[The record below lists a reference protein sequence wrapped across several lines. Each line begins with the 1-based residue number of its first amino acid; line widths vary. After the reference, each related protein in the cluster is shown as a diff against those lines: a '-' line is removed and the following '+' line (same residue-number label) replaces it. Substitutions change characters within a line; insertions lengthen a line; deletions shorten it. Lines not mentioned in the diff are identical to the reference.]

1 MVIVL
6 EAQVAVR
13 PDGRPVAVPIPVAP
27 VVVWVTGVIA
37 AFRHTVGV
45 AEAAVT
51 VFVVLKQ
58 PQAGEEG
65 VPIFISTQFRVV
77 LKMSK
82 PVAGLTIA
90 LRCEVVRRGGSS
102 PRVVLCTSSS
112 AEGSVVVP
120 PSVVCAGR
128 GAAAKAKSRDRAAGI
143 MVCTK
148 NGFIRIWLFL
158 REQLAPD
165 CSYR

>member
-6 EAQVAVR
+6 EAQVAVS

-27 VVVWVTGVIA
+27 VVVWVMGVIT
-37 AFRHTVGV
+37 AFLHTVGV

-58 PQAGEEG
+58 PQAGEVG

-82 PVAGLTIA
+82 PVAGSTIA
-90 LRCEVVRRGGSS
+90 LRCAVVRRGGSI
-102 PRVVLCTSSS
+102 PRLVLCTSSS
-112 AEGSVVVP
+112 ADALGVVP
-120 PSVVCAGR
+120 PMVVCPYS
-128 GAAAKAKSRDRAAGI
+128 GAAANANNRHQAAGI
-143 MVCTK
+143 TYRRKKV
-148 NGFIRIWLFL
+148 FISI
-158 REQLAPD
+158 LALNE
-165 CSYR
+165 